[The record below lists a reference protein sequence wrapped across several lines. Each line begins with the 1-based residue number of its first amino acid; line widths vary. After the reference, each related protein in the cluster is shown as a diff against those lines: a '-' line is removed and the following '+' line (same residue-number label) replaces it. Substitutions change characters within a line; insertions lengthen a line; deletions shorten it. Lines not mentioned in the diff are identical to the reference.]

1 VAAVAV
7 AGRVYPA
14 DGPVVR
20 AAVEVGEGQRTFSW
34 TATDR
39 AGNEGRGQMDLEA
52 ENRFL
57 QLDGRS
63 ALRIDMPE
71 QPREF
76 TVECWVRGDDPN
88 KAGSIVSN
96 AQASGFG
103 LYWASKHYNYPH
115 GLVRCGGVFTAP
127 EPAPAVES
135 VAAQSPA
142 PAINLDP
149 RGEPSQ
155 EPTVQPTPQPTVPL
169 GRAIRPPGAAA
180 APTPAAT
187 ARPAV
192 VSRPPAAVVSA
203 GRIENVNLTFYDCLD
218 QGFCGNMKSGTKVYE
233 GAAACSWNLPEGTR
247 FRILNDPTKRTYVC
261 EDRGILDDTWVDIF
275 FYDPEDGW
283 AWQKAVGRYG
293 AIEIVKLP

>member
-1 VAAVAV
+1 MIGPLTLRHRSETQHSTDGDGPNTVLESGKLAFRRYLLVSSGISSTALGLALIVSFFATSYGSAAVAQLAVTDASSVHIVTRGEV
-7 AGRVYPA
+7 AASLLLDETPPDV
-14 DGPVVR
+14 
-20 AAVEVGEGQRTFSW
+20 
-34 TATDR
+34 AT
-39 AGNEGRGQMDLEA
+39 
-52 ENRFL
+52 
-57 QLDGRS
+57 
-63 ALRIDMPE
+63 
-71 QPREF
+71 
-76 TVECWVRGDDPN
+76 
-88 KAGSIVSN
+88 
-96 AQASGFG
+96 
-103 LYWASKHYNYPH
+103 
-115 GLVRCGGVFTAP
+115 P

-135 VAAQSPA
+135 VAAQAPA
-142 PAINLDP
+142 PAIDFDP

-155 EPTVQPTPQPTVPL
+155 EPTVQPTPQPAVTL

-180 APTPAAT
+180 VPTPAAT

-192 VSRPPAAVVSA
+192 VSRPAATTA
-203 GRIENVNLTFYDCLD
+203 AGGRIENVNLTFYDCLD

-247 FRILNDPTKRTYVC
+247 FRILNDPTKRIYVC